1 MWGSHTF
8 PVCYA
13 LLFNSVLIGLVGGW
27 LVGGLVSW
35 FLMREIEGMAF
46 DSWGDG
52 EDMRKH
58 KGERKPWWKYTVWKK
73 LVKII

>member
-1 MWGSHTF
+1 
-8 PVCYA
+8 
-13 LLFNSVLIGLVGGW
+13 

-58 KGERKPWWKYTVWKK
+58 KGERKP
-73 LVKII
+73 